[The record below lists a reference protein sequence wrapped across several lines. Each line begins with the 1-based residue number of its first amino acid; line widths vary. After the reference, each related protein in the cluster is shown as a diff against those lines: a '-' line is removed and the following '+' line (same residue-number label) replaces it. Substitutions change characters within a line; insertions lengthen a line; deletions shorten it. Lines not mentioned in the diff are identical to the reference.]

1 MRLPEEEGGE
11 RRGLAKSCMIP
22 TSPWRNMQARILFAG
37 TPGFALE
44 ALRSL
49 HGAGYEVAGV
59 ITQPDRAFGRGRS
72 VKAPAVTRWARQ
84 AGLNLIQPSHWQDD
98 GLIRSL
104 RACGADLM
112 VAAAYGA
119 ILPASALEACRLGAI
134 NIHASL
140 LPRWRGA
147 SPVAAAIR
155 AGDQRTG
162 VTLMRMETGLDTGPL
177 LARSETGIGP
187 QETAGELEGRLAR
200 MGAALLLENLP
211 AILAGQLG
219 AAPQQ
224 AELATYAPRMT
235 KAQGRIDWSA
245 TAEELA
251 RHVRA
256 YDPWPVAHALWQ
268 GRAIRFWGA
277 CALEG
282 GGAEP
287 GRVAGVGR
295 DGMQVGTGEGALQ
308 LREVQLPGR
317 RRMPAA
323 DAARGAPL
331 AGSLRR

>member
-1 MRLPEEEGGE
+1 MRKPP
-11 RRGLAKSCMIP
+11 A
-22 TSPWRNMQARILFAG
+22 QARILFAG

-44 ALRSL
+44 ALRGL
-49 HGAGYEVAGV
+49 HGAGYGVAGV
-59 ITQPDRAFGRGRS
+59 ITQPDRASGRGRS
-72 VKAPAVTRWARQ
+72 MKVSAVARWARQ
-84 AGLNLIQPSHWQDD
+84 AGLNLIQPLHWQDD

-104 RACGADLM
+104 RASGADLM
-112 VAAAYGA
+112 VVAAYGA
-119 ILPASALEACRLGAI
+119 ILPPSALEACRLGAI

-162 VTLMRMETGLDTGPL
+162 VTLMQMEAGLDTGPL
-177 LARSETGIGP
+177 LARSEANIGP
-187 QETAGELEGRLAR
+187 QETAGELEDRLAR
-200 MGAALLLENLP
+200 MGSELLLEHLP
-211 AILAGQLG
+211 AILGGQLRP
-219 AAPQQ
+219 APQQ
-224 AELATYAPRMT
+224 TERSTYAPRMT

-245 TAEELA
+245 TAGELA

-277 CALEG
+277 CALEDR
-282 GGAEP
+282 GAEP
-287 GRVAGVGR
+287 GRVVSVGR
-295 DGMQVGTGEGALQ
+295 DGLHVGTGEGVLR

-331 AGSLRR
+331 AGSLLR